1 MAMTVMEVQSRLES
15 LGVKVMVPP
24 DENVAAHERGI
35 RYATSRYVNSEG
47 EHAVLIIA
55 KLNEAG
61 EYLEFLAPAVYN
73 VRECKF
79 KGAVFAAMMELTYV
93 SNHLQFE
100 YDPSDGEIRVSV
112 DMPIC
117 DGTATGAQMLSL
129 LGAIVNGLES
139 FHPVIV
145 HAMETGRIDKSL
157 IERKEGAGAIPD
169 EVAGLIEQLG
179 GIDELRRLAEA
190 KAGTAS

>member
-1 MAMTVMEVQSRLES
+1 MTINASATGTATITDNDPAPS
-15 LGVKVMVPP
+15 LTINDVTVN
-24 DENVAAHERGI
+24 EAAGTATFTVTLSAASGQTVTVD
-35 RYATSRYVNSEG
+35 YATS
-47 EHAVLIIA
+47 
-55 KLNEAG
+55 
-61 EYLEFLAPAVYN
+61 
-73 VRECKF
+73 
-79 KGAVFAAMMELTYV
+79 
-93 SNHLQFE
+93 
-100 YDPSDGEIRVSV
+100 
-112 DMPIC
+112 
-117 DGTATGAQMLSL
+117 DGTATGAQMRAL
-129 LGAIVNGLES
+129 LVAIVNGLES